1 MKFKWSFYSILLS
14 SVCVTFGANA
24 AVTCEG
30 KVTEVQ
36 TLSSGI
42 VRLVSDSGV
51 PMRAYL
57 CNINGNWGN
66 ISSDTCKAWVS
77 SAHIAL
83 TTSKPIAIAYNDAIS
98 SCEILPVNSASLFP
112 SLVSLKQ

>member
-1 MKFKWSFYSILLS
+1 MKCKLFFYSISLS
-14 SVCVTFGANA
+14 SLCLTFGANA

-30 KVTEVQ
+30 KVNEIQ

-42 VRLVSDSGV
+42 VRLVSESGV

-77 SAHIAL
+77 SAHVAL
-83 TTSKPIAIAYNDAIS
+83 TTTKPIAITYYDAMS
-98 SCEILPVNSASLFP
+98 SCESLPVNSDSLFP

>member
-1 MKFKWSFYSILLS
+1 MKFKWISSSALFS
-14 SVCVTFGANA
+14 SVFLTFGANA

-77 SAHIAL
+77 SAHVAL
-83 TTSKPIAIAYNDAIS
+83 TTSKPIVITYDNATS
-98 SCEILPVNSASLFP
+98 SCERLPVNSSSLFP
-112 SLVSLKQ
+112 SLVSLKL